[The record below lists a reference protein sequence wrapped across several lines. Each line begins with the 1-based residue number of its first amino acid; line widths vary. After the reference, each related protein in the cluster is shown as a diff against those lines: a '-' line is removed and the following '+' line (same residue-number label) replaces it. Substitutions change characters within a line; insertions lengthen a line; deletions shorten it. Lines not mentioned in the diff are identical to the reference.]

1 MAEEELFVNLY
12 LDADVEKMIV
22 RALRQRGYTCCA
34 ADEVSMKQATDEAQ
48 LEYAAR
54 MGYTLVTY
62 NVEHFAPLHAR
73 YLQKG
78 REHSGI
84 VLIPKRWGANEVLR
98 RLLNLLDA
106 VTADEMRNNVK
117 WLSDFA

>member
-1 MAEEELFVNLY
+1 MAEEERFVSLY
-12 LDADVEKMIV
+12 LDADVERMIAK
-22 RALRQRGYTCCA
+22 ALRRRGCTCYA
-34 ADEVSMKQATDEAQ
+34 ADEVGMKQASDVAQ

-54 MGYTLVTY
+54 MGFALVTY
-62 NVEHFAPLHAR
+62 NVEHFAPLHVQ

-78 REHSGI
+78 CEHSGI
-84 VLIPKRWGANEVLR
+84 VLIPKRWGANEVLH
-98 RLLNLLDA
+98 RLLKLLDA

>member
-1 MAEEELFVNLY
+1 MAEEELLVSIY
-12 LDADVEKMIV
+12 LDADVERMI
-22 RALRQRGYTCCA
+22 AKGLRRQGYNCRA
-34 ADEVSMKQATDEAQ
+34 ADEVGMKRASDEAQ

-54 MGYTLVTY
+54 MGYALVTY
-62 NVEHFAPLHAR
+62 NIEHFAPLHTR
-73 YLQKG
+73 YLREG
-78 REHSGI
+78 WEHSGI
-84 VLIPKRWGANEVLR
+84 VLIPKRWGASEVLR

>member
-1 MAEEELFVNLY
+1 MAEEELIVSIY
-12 LDADVEKMIV
+12 LDADVERMIAK
-22 RALRQRGYTCCA
+22 ALRQRGHTCHV
-34 ADEVSMKQATDEAQ
+34 ADEVGMKQASDEAQ

-54 MGYTLVTY
+54 MGCALVTY

-78 REHSGI
+78 WEHSGV
-84 VLIPKRWGANEVLR
+84 VLIPKRWGASEVLR
-98 RLLNLLDA
+98 RLLKLLDA